1 MAQPLEE
8 LLSRNLVIFAGK
20 GGVGKTTCSSA
31 TALALSKAGRRTLL
45 VTVDPAKRLS
55 DSLGIDVGFEE
66 LPIQPNLTALMLDP
80 EAVIKEHLKR
90 EVPGLSVTE
99 HPMFRYV
106 TNYMPGL
113 NELMAI
119 GKLNDLRRE
128 GKYDVIVVD
137 TAPTGHAL
145 SFLWAPKTIQ
155 ELMSERS
162 VLKWALK
169 GYAVWQQLSSTAK
182 KVQNVFKK
190 KDQRS
195 SGPPEIDFEKIFT
208 DIENEATRIR
218 EFLTDPTESALV
230 LVTLAE
236 RMPVE
241 ETIDLYE
248 QVQGDLGM
256 NVTHIV
262 VNKMQPD
269 VLGDQRAAFDELA
282 DDEGR
287 RKEFAAQTA
296 AATGVSEQLVEA
308 LVDGARFGEVR
319 RAMNVEHLND
329 LASRLKDVPLLV
341 VPLFKEDVTG
351 LRRLAEFQAALLGS
365 GSSIH
370 ARAVA

>member
-1 MAQPLEE
+1 MAQPLQE
-8 LLSRNLVIFAGK
+8 LLDRNLVIFAGK

-31 TALALSKAGRRTLL
+31 TALALAKAGRKTLL

-66 LPIQPNLTALMLDP
+66 MPIQPNLTAMMLDP

-128 GKYDVIVVD
+128 GKFDVIVVD

-218 EFLTDPTESALV
+218 EFLTDPKQSALI

-241 ETIDLYE
+241 ETLDLYD

-269 VLGDQRAAFDELA
+269 VLGEHRAAFDELA
-282 DDEGR
+282 DDPAR
-287 RKEFAAQTA
+287 RKQFVVTTA
-296 AATGVSEQLVEA
+296 AATGVSTDLVEA
-308 LVDGARFGEVR
+308 LMDGARFGEVR
-319 RAMNVEHLND
+319 RAMNVAYLEE
-329 LASRLKDVPLLV
+329 LAVRLADVPLLV
-341 VPLFKEDVTG
+341 VPLFREDVTG
-351 LRRLAEFQAALLGS
+351 LRRLAEFQAALMGASAQVHTRLT
-365 GSSIH
+365 
-370 ARAVA
+370 A